1 MVEVMDTL
9 SLLLETQALTDITVL
24 KVLHIHV
31 QIYMCMYV
39 YVRDSGSHWHYYT
52 CIFISAIISG
62 NIPFLCGEC
71 KHTTVEFSE
80 TSQNGKFHTM

>member
-31 QIYMCMYV
+31 HVQIYMCMYICTCT
-39 YVRDSGSHWHYYT
+39 RDSGS
-52 CIFISAIISG
+52 
-62 NIPFLCGEC
+62 
-71 KHTTVEFSE
+71 
-80 TSQNGKFHTM
+80 Q